1 MSDTTLEMIP
11 REKCLDLLRQNTVGR
26 IGVIEDG
33 YPVVLPVNYRIV
45 QSEQQTFISI
55 RTRPGNVIDRSGPPV
70 AFEIDGIDAHH
81 GTGWSV
87 LVRGK
92 LYHMVD
98 MQRRSWPGPL
108 DPQPW
113 VTDDRDAWLLI
124 EPESITGRRLK
135 TIDTEWAFHIRAY
148 L

>member
-70 AFEIDGIDAHH
+70 AFEI
-81 GTGWSV
+81 SV
-87 LVRGK
+87 
-92 LYHMVD
+92 
-98 MQRRSWPGPL
+98 Q
-108 DPQPW
+108 
-113 VTDDRDAWLLI
+113 A
-124 EPESITGRRLK
+124 
-135 TIDTEWAFHIRAY
+135 
-148 L
+148 